1 MLCCTF
7 RMFGRGQKQDSGT
20 VVFWL
25 CVHHKGLISSALCL
39 STHFQKSGASE
50 KKKRKENDRFFCP
63 SWGKIVSKHL
73 VKRLPN
79 IGPIKDRGKQEV
91 GDNKA
96 TCQI

>member
-1 MLCCTF
+1 
-7 RMFGRGQKQDSGT
+7 MFGKGQKQDSGT

-50 KKKRKENDRFFCP
+50 KKKKKMTDFFGP
-63 SWGKIVSKHL
+63 SRGKIVSKHL
-73 VKRLPN
+73 VKRLSN